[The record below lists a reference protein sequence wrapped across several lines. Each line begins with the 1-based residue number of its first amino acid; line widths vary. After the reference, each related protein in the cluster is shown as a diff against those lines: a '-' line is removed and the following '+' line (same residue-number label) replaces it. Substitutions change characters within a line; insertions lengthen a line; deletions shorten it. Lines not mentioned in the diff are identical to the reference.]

1 MSEPIY
7 IEVAGEAAPFR
18 KKTMSWQAK
27 DGRFG
32 THAYDDKKY
41 AGWKDAARYAAGKAM
56 EGRPPLDCAV
66 SFHLKVY
73 FQIAESASNKQR
85 ERMIAG
91 TIRPCRVPDAD
102 NLMKAAGDAM
112 TGIVIRDDKF
122 IVHAIIEKW
131 YSDRPRVEI
140 TVEPI
145 EMKTAPVQDAAATAS
160 LFPQS

>member
-1 MSEPIY
+1 MSDPIY
-7 IEVAGEAAPFR
+7 IEVGGEAAPFR
-18 KKTMSWQAK
+18 KKTMSWQSK

-56 EGRPPLDCAV
+56 GGRPPLEGPL

-73 FQIAESASNKQR
+73 FQIPASVSNKAR
-85 ERMIAG
+85 ERMNAG
-91 TIRPCRVPDAD
+91 LVRPLKTPDCD
-102 NLMKAAGDAM
+102 NVMKAAGDAM

-122 IVHAIIEKW
+122 IVWALIEKW

-140 TVEPI
+140 TVEQI
-145 EMKTAPVQDAAATAS
+145 EMKTASAIEQAPLFAS
-160 LFPQS
+160 ER

>member
-1 MSEPIY
+1 MEPIH
-7 IEVAGEAAPFR
+7 VTVGGEAAPFR

-56 EGRPPLDCAV
+56 GERPPLDCPLK
-66 SFHLKVY
+66 FTLKVY
-73 FQIAESASNKQR
+73 FQIAESVSLKKRDQ
-85 ERMIAG
+85 MIAG
-91 TIRPCRVPDAD
+91 LIRPVKTPDCD

-122 IVHAIIEKW
+122 IVEANIQKF

-140 TVEPI
+140 TVEEATYQP
-145 EMKTAPVQDAAATAS
+145 AATGLFAS
-160 LFPQS
+160 HGM